1 MVLYESYCINSY
13 CMIVLLVL
21 IVVVFMD
28 GMRLMKLLNRFVFV
42 FGLILMV
49 YSSGVHAIAI
59 GTAPGVRDMGDVVRG
74 QDLPVEFYLT
84 SNTDKPLIVTTSYIP
99 VHMDMYR
106 TEKRT
111 YYTFIPSESSQED
124 ISSWISFSE
133 NPLLVS
139 PGSQK
144 VVRMPDGTSI
154 KYNQKVTVILKIP
167 KDAEP
172 GYHAGAINLNPVI
185 QTDGGGTSVS
195 TIGITRFVFVF
206 KIPGP
211 ANREGNIID
220 FVAERNSAERV
231 QVDVLFKNTG
241 TTTITAS
248 PDQIKIYDNYG
259 VVKDNIAA
267 GQIKRIAPGKTEII
281 SGYWYDSDGVD
292 AGAYRAEATISYIT
306 GMATKESTIHVP
318 AEITIPIVDI
328 PQTKNETPWWFILII
343 MALIG
348 LYVYWKMD

>member
-1 MVLYESYCINSY
+1 
-13 CMIVLLVL
+13 
-21 IVVVFMD
+21 MD

-42 FGLILMV
+42 LVMLFV
-49 YSSGVHAIAI
+49 VNSSGVHAIAL

-84 SNTDKPLIVTTSYIP
+84 SNTNKPLIVTTAYIP
-99 VHMDMYR
+99 VHMDMYK

-124 ISSWISFSE
+124 ISSWISFPE

-139 PGSQK
+139 PGKQK
-144 VVRMPDGTSI
+144 VIRMPDGTSI

-185 QTDGGGTSVS
+185 QSEDGSGTSVS

-211 ANREGNIID
+211 AVREGNIID
-220 FVAERNSAERV
+220 FVAERNSDKKV

-248 PDQIKIYDNYG
+248 PDKIKIFDNYG

-267 GQIKRIAPGKTEII
+267 GQIKRIAPGRTEII
-281 SGYWYDSDGVD
+281 SGYWYDDTGID
-292 AGAYRAEATISYIT
+292 AGNYRAEATINYIT
-306 GMATKESTIHVP
+306 GMATKESIIHVP
-318 AEITIPIVDI
+318 AEITIPDVEI
-328 PQTKNETPWWFILII
+328 PKTKNETPWWFILII